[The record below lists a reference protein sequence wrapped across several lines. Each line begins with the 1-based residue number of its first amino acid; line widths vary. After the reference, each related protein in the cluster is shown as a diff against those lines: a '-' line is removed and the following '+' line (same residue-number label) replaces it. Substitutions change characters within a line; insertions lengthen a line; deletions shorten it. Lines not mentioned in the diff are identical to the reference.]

1 MWHTLTWLVT
11 NSSRK
16 KAGEGTCY
24 LLVAPKIG
32 SGKKKLSVLAL
43 RVNGENM
50 GNSGKKSLLNKQI
63 YLFYGKK
70 TGTFLVYC
78 LASSDKV

>member
-50 GNSGKKSLLNKQI
+50 GNSGKKSLLNTQI
-63 YLFYGKK
+63 LI
-70 TGTFLVYC
+70 FLWQKNWHVVGLLSC
-78 LASSDKV
+78 QL